1 MSNNFA
7 HSPKQRE
14 LAEASKKEAQ
24 TNFDTPIVTTIRDA
38 EEFYAAKEEHQDYYF
53 RKKGENPYCPQ
64 QITPKLKKLGLDY

>member
-1 MSNNFA
+1 M
-7 HSPKQRE
+7 
-14 LAEASKKEAQ
+14 
-24 TNFDTPIVTTIRDA
+24 VTTIRDA